1 MQVENTEIN
10 GFKINEFNQYHLA
23 VGKTQGICPLCSHDR
38 KPENRKKKCA
48 SYDWER
54 GLGTCHNCNSTFQ
67 LHTYERKGASDR
79 EYVRPSFSTKTH
91 KAPSSKVI
99 KWFKSRGISQDT
111 LEDLNVSE
119 GPEFMPQ
126 TGKQE
131 NTIKFNYFMGNKLVN
146 VKYRDGAKNFKL
158 YKGAEKIFYNINSI
172 VNHQTCV
179 IVEGEIDA
187 LSLHEAGVRN
197 VVSVPNGATLNH
209 NNLDYLDNCIDY
221 FEDKEKIILAVDAD
235 EPGTML
241 KQEFIR
247 RLGAENCYLVDFN
260 DCKDANDYL
269 VKYGAKELRSIINSA
284 QQVPLEN
291 VTTLKNVENDLKDF
305 VKHGFKP
312 GFQVGLENFDDI
324 FSTYTG
330 QFITVTGIPSSGKS
344 DFVDQMVVGYN
355 KMYGWKTAF
364 ASPENQPIYLHA
376 HKLMRKC
383 WGDMP
388 SPGDIG
394 GSTWKKV
401 SNHVNDNFYFI
412 DMDKYS
418 LESVLRKGAEL
429 VKRKGI
435 KCLVIDPYNKI
446 RDANAVSDDV
456 NRYTM
461 DYLSKIEQFCKKYDV
476 LTFIVAHPTKMMRD
490 QNGKIQE
497 PTMYNIKGG
506 GEWYDASYHGLLV
519 HRDYEAKNT
528 KVKVLK
534 VKFQN
539 LGENG
544 AESFFTWEP
553 KSGSFVPQVNVL
565 DKEKNDSSLP
575 WE

>member
-394 GSTWKKV
+394 GNTWKKV